1 MISDAQFNA
10 IACANTAKTSFKV
23 VIGAAY
29 TKVFLSLYYKYL
41 TNVCHMFKIVI
52 RRVSLRG
59 MELYINNENA
69 DVARE
74 TANYMYF
81 LRNDS
86 RRHDVVA
93 LSLNT

>member
-1 MISDAQFNA
+1 MHNLMISMRKHSDDFVRSN
-10 IACANTAKTSFKV
+10 I

-29 TKVFLSLYYKYL
+29 IQRYFLSLYYKYL
-41 TNVCHMFKIVI
+41 TNVRYVFKIVI

-69 DVARE
+69 SGARE

-81 LRNDS
+81 LRNA
-86 RRHDVVA
+86 REGTT
-93 LSLNT
+93 SLFYP